1 MSLRPGI
8 FSPRNARGLAA
19 AIVTVAAMLP
29 CAAAAHPMGNF
40 SINHYAAIMVTPARV
55 ELRYLI
61 DMAEIPAFQE
71 MHEHGF
77 AADPADPRL
86 TSYLDSKCSA
96 LRDGLTLAANAKR
109 LVLHE
114 IDHDVIFPPGAGGL
128 PTMKLGMRL
137 VAALAPSGSGPL
149 QLDYRDFNF
158 SGRAGWKEVIAVGE
172 GGVVLTSSSVPQR
185 DRSAQ
190 LSNYPVDL
198 LNSPP
203 QVLEAHLRP
212 LLAAGAPRVDSGR
225 IAEAGLPL
233 RANRISTPRN
243 AFTELMTVKKPGMWF
258 LLTAAL
264 IAIALGAL
272 HALEPGHGK
281 TVVAA
286 YLVGSR
292 GTARHALMLA
302 ATVTA
307 SHTAGVYVLGAL
319 TLYASRWIIP
329 ERIYP
334 WLGGVSGMIVAA
346 IGVAL
351 FSKRLSRLLLPD
363 PLEAAALHD
372 HGHDNPHRH
381 HRPHGHDHSH
391 DHSHGHHH
399 GDSHD
404 HHFHPHRHD
413 IFGRH
418 LSGGESS
425 ADRERLSM
433 RGLIAL
439 GVTGGIVPCPA
450 ALVVLLSALS
460 LNRAGFGLFLI
471 VAFSAGLAAVLIGFG
486 LGVVYA
492 RRFVA
497 RLLNVEG
504 RFTTR
509 WLPLVSSAVITIAGV
524 AIAVQALANGGL
536 IRAVVRQ

>member
-1 MSLRPGI
+1 MSRPRISSLRH
-8 FSPRNARGLAA
+8 ARGLALVIA
-19 AIVTVAAMLP
+19 AVAAMLP

-40 SINHYAAIMVTPARV
+40 SINHYTALTITPAHV

-61 DMAEIPAFQE
+61 DMAEIPTFQE
-71 MHEHGF
+71 IHEQGF

-86 TSYLDSKCSA
+86 ASYLNAKCRA
-96 LRDGLTLAANAKR
+96 LGDGLTLEANGTR

-114 IDHDVIFPPGAGGL
+114 IGHDAIFPPGAGGL

-137 VAALAPSGSGPL
+137 VAALVPSRSGPL
-149 QLDYRDFNF
+149 QLDYRDLNF
-158 SGRAGWKEVIAVGE
+158 PGRAGWKEVIAVGK
-172 GGVVLTSSSVPQR
+172 GGVVLTASSVPQR

-203 QVLEAHLRP
+203 QMLEAHLRP
-212 LLAAGAPRVDSGR
+212 LLAAGASGEDSDH
-225 IAEAGLPL
+225 IAQADLPL
-233 RANRISTPRN
+233 RANRIGTPRN

-334 WLGGVSGMIVAA
+334 WLGGVSGMIVAGLG
-346 IGVAL
+346 IAL
-351 FSKRLSRLLLPD
+351 FSKRLSGLLSHHVD
-363 PLEAAALHD
+363 GYHHSHD
-372 HGHDNPHRH
+372 HV
-381 HRPHGHDHSH
+381 HDHSH
-391 DHSHGHHH
+391 DHADDHEQHHDH
-399 GDSHD
+399 HDGDNHD
-404 HHFHPHRHD
+404 HHFHPRRHD
-413 IFGRH
+413 MFGRH
-418 LSGGESS
+418 VSGEASVNN
-425 ADRERLSM
+425 DRLST
-433 RGLIAL
+433 RGLLAL
-439 GVTGGIVPCPA
+439 GITGGIVPCPA

-492 RRFVA
+492 RRFMA
-497 RLLNVEG
+497 RILNVEG
-504 RFTTR
+504 KFTTG

-524 AIAVQALANGGL
+524 AIAIQALANGGL
-536 IRAVVRQ
+536 MRPVVR

>member
-1 MSLRPGI
+1 MSRRPRI
-8 FSPRNARGLAA
+8 SSWHARSLAA
-19 AIVTVAAMLP
+19 VIATVAAMLP
-29 CAAAAHPMGNF
+29 GAAAAHPMGNF
-40 SINHYAAIMVTPARV
+40 SVNHYAGITVTPAHV

-61 DMAEIPAFQE
+61 DMAEIPTFQE
-71 MHEHGF
+71 IHEHGF

-86 TSYLDSKCSA
+86 ASYLKAKCRTLS
-96 LRDGLTLAANAKR
+96 DGLTLEANGTR
-109 LVLHE
+109 LVLRE
-114 IDHDVIFPPGAGGL
+114 IGHDAIFPPGAGGL

-137 VAALAPSGSGPL
+137 VAALAPSRSGPL
-149 QLDYRDFNF
+149 QLDYRDLNF
-158 SGRAGWKEVIAVGE
+158 PGRAGWKEVIAVGK
-172 GGVVLTSSSVPQR
+172 GGVVLTASSVPQR

-203 QVLEAHLRP
+203 QMLEAHLRP
-212 LLAAGAPRVDSGR
+212 LLAAGAPGVDSDH
-225 IAEAGLPL
+225 IAEADLPL
-233 RANRISTPRN
+233 HANRIGTPRN

-264 IAIALGAL
+264 VAIALGAL

-319 TLYASRWIIP
+319 TLYASQWIIP

-334 WLGGVSGMIVAA
+334 WLGGVSGMIVAGLG
-346 IGVAL
+346 IAL
-351 FSKRLSRLLLPD
+351 FSKRLSGLRSHHVD
-363 PLEAAALHD
+363 
-372 HGHDNPHRH
+372 GHH
-381 HRPHGHDHSH
+381 HSH
-391 DHSHGHHH
+391 DHAHNHFHDHSDDHDHEH

-413 IFGRH
+413 MFGRH
-418 LSGGESS
+418 ISS
-425 ADRERLSM
+425 DPSVNSERLST
-433 RGLIAL
+433 RGLLAL
-439 GVTGGIVPCPA
+439 GITGGIVPCPA

-492 RRFVA
+492 RRFMA
-497 RLLNVEG
+497 RILNVEG
-504 RFTTR
+504 KFTTG

-524 AIAVQALANGGL
+524 AIAMQVLANGGL
-536 IRAVVRQ
+536 LRAVVR